1 LASFSDFSSVIK
13 LINVRAVRRSET
25 LQGGNMFE
33 FDENIDQSARIKVIG
48 VGGGGG
54 NAINTMIKTG
64 IDGVE
69 FIVANTDAQALRANT
84 ASLKIQLGAKLT
96 KGLGAGANPEVG
108 KEAALEDRDRI
119 ASILNGA
126 DMVFVAVGLGGGTGT
141 GAAPVI
147 AQAAR
152 EVGALTVGVVT
163 KPFSR
168 EGKLRMQK
176 AEDGVIALKEVVD
189 CLLVIP
195 NDRLIGLAGKSMS
208 VVDAFRPA
216 DDVLRQAVQG
226 ISDLITTQGMINVD
240 FADVKAVM
248 SDRGMAM
255 MGIGMAEGEKR
266 ATEAAMQA
274 ISSPLLEE
282 IDISGAKGVLVNICG
297 SSSMTMDDFD
307 EVSRIIH
314 EKVHEDANIIVGLVI
329 NEEMGQKIKVT
340 AIATGFG
347 SSFSKNK
354 SNEDQLKTRHNINIV
369 PPVVTHT
376 NREIPTFIRLEKQ
389 KSLPAGIR
397 LDLNDTIEEYE
408 IPTFLRKRV
417 D

>member
-1 LASFSDFSSVIK
+1 
-13 LINVRAVRRSET
+13 
-25 LQGGNMFE
+25 MFE
-33 FDENIDQSARIKVIG
+33 FDENIDQSAKIKVIG

-84 ASLKIQLGAKLT
+84 AALKIQLGAKLT

-255 MGIGMAEGEKR
+255 MGIGIAEGEKR

-329 NEEMGQKIKVT
+329 NEEMGQRIKVT

-347 SSFSKNK
+347 SSFSKSK
-354 SNEDQLKTRHNINIV
+354 SNEDQQKARNNINIV

>member
-1 LASFSDFSSVIK
+1 
-13 LINVRAVRRSET
+13 
-25 LQGGNMFE
+25 MFE

-54 NAINTMIKTG
+54 NAVNTMIKTG

-84 ASLKIQLGAKLT
+84 ATLKIQLGAKLT

-119 ASILNGA
+119 ASILSGA

-152 EVGALTVGVVT
+152 EMGALTVGVVT

-176 AEDGVIALKEVVD
+176 AEDGVSALKDVVD

-255 MGIGMAEGEKR
+255 MGIGIAEGEKR

-329 NEEMGQKIKVT
+329 NEEMGERIKVT

-347 SSFSKNK
+347 SSFAKDK
-354 SNEDQLKTRHNINIV
+354 SSSNHQQTARPNINIA
-369 PPVVTHT
+369 PPIVTHT

-389 KSLPAGIR
+389 KNLPAGIR

>member
-1 LASFSDFSSVIK
+1 
-13 LINVRAVRRSET
+13 
-25 LQGGNMFE
+25 MFE

-255 MGIGMAEGEKR
+255 MGIGIAEGEKR

-347 SSFSKNK
+347 SSFTKNK
-354 SNEDQLKTRHNINIV
+354 TNEEQQKTRHNINIV
-369 PPVVTHT
+369 PPVGTHT

>member
-1 LASFSDFSSVIK
+1 
-13 LINVRAVRRSET
+13 
-25 LQGGNMFE
+25 
-33 FDENIDQSARIKVIG
+33 
-48 VGGGGG
+48 
-54 NAINTMIKTG
+54 
-64 IDGVE
+64 
-69 FIVANTDAQALRANT
+69 
-84 ASLKIQLGAKLT
+84 
-96 KGLGAGANPEVG
+96 
-108 KEAALEDRDRI
+108 
-119 ASILNGA
+119 
-126 DMVFVAVGLGGGTGT
+126 
-141 GAAPVI
+141 
-147 AQAAR
+147 
-152 EVGALTVGVVT
+152 VGALTVGVVT

-176 AEDGVIALKEVVD
+176 AEDGVTALKEVVD

-255 MGIGMAEGEKR
+255 MGIGIAEGEKR

-329 NEEMGQKIKVT
+329 NEEMGQRIKVT

-347 SSFSKNK
+347 SSFAKDKRCENQQK
-354 SNEDQLKTRHNINIV
+354 SRANINIA
-369 PPVVTHT
+369 PPIVTHT

-389 KSLPAGIR
+389 KNLPPGIR

>member
-1 LASFSDFSSVIK
+1 
-13 LINVRAVRRSET
+13 
-25 LQGGNMFE
+25 
-33 FDENIDQSARIKVIG
+33 
-48 VGGGGG
+48 
-54 NAINTMIKTG
+54 
-64 IDGVE
+64 
-69 FIVANTDAQALRANT
+69 
-84 ASLKIQLGAKLT
+84 
-96 KGLGAGANPEVG
+96 
-108 KEAALEDRDRI
+108 
-119 ASILNGA
+119 
-126 DMVFVAVGLGGGTGT
+126 
-141 GAAPVI
+141 
-147 AQAAR
+147 
-152 EVGALTVGVVT
+152 
-163 KPFSR
+163 
-168 EGKLRMQK
+168 MQK
-176 AEDGVIALKEVVD
+176 AEDGVSALKEVVD

-255 MGIGMAEGEKR
+255 MGIGIAEGEKR

-329 NEEMGQKIKVT
+329 NEEMGQRIKVT

-347 SSFSKNK
+347 SSFAKDK
-354 SNEDQLKTRHNINIV
+354 SSSIHQQTARPNINIA
-369 PPVVTHT
+369 PPIVTHT

-389 KSLPAGIR
+389 KGLPAGIR

>member
-1 LASFSDFSSVIK
+1 
-13 LINVRAVRRSET
+13 
-25 LQGGNMFE
+25 MFE

-255 MGIGMAEGEKR
+255 MGIGIAEGEKR

-347 SSFSKNK
+347 SSFAKNK
-354 SNEDQLKTRHNINIV
+354 TNEDQLKTRHNINIV
-369 PPVVTHT
+369 PPAVTHT